1 MLFNELKLAFQSFK
15 RSWADYLAISFV
27 FAMIVY
33 IGLLIGQSIIGLLL
47 AFIIVVIPAIIS
59 LKFCAY
65 QAYDKPQVE
74 YRSLKIGFLTF
85 FKSIRVYFVVILKP
99 ILIGFLIGMIA
110 YSFFLEPAI
119 RIASKSIPGL
129 MDSLGNYD
137 TFAYAYED
145 MMKIEKVS
153 NLMNIGMIVSVSIG
167 YLVYF
172 CLKLKRDFIPF
183 VAFEMPIN
191 SKRAVVMNGKI
202 LEKKRYAK
210 FLIINLLILA
220 MCVVPAAIAY
230 LMRIGLETNE
240 VLSPNTIDLL
250 TILVFVIL
258 VSPII
263 TLKQL
268 HYVYAYKS
276 YSKPFKEDFNN
287 ELKNVIKE
295 MEELAKKIN
304 EKDEK

>member
-1 MLFNELKLAFQSFK
+1 MFNELKLAFQSFK

-33 IGLLIGQSIIGLLL
+33 IGLLIGQSMIGLLL
-47 AFIIVVIPAIIS
+47 AYIIVVIPAIIS

-99 ILIGFLIGMIA
+99 ILIGFLIGMIT

-119 RIASKSIPGL
+119 GIASKSIPGL

-153 NLMNIGMIVSVSIG
+153 NLMNIGMIVSVTVG

-191 SKRAVVMNGKI
+191 SKRAIAMNSKI
-202 LEKKRYAK
+202 LEKKRYIK

-220 MCVVPAAIAY
+220 MCIVPAGLAY
-230 LMRIGLETNE
+230 LTKIAFETNE
-240 VLSPNTIDLL
+240 VLSPNTIHLL
-250 TILVFVIL
+250 TVLVFIIL

-268 HYVYAYKS
+268 HYVYSYKS
-276 YSKPFKEDFNN
+276 YSKPFKEDFIN

-304 EKDEK
+304 EKEEK